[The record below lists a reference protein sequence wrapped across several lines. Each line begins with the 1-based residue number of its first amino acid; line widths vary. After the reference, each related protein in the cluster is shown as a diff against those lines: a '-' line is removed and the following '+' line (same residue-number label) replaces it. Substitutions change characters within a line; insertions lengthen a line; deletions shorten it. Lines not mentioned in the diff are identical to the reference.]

1 MRRDT
6 MCVLMTLSGLANDT
20 SPPPLWLCPV
30 CRVHIRVNITT
41 RTATGYKLGGLM
53 FSVL

>member
-1 MRRDT
+1 MRQDT

-20 SPPPLWLCPV
+20 SPPPPWLFLV